1 MFATLALPDR
11 DWNGGCQMR
20 TRHARDD
27 SAVHAAR
34 AFGREAVSQ
43 VAPAIAAGIG
53 DGQPRAYCAPRPSQF
68 SVHCSLWMAVQRRM

>member
-11 DWNGGCQMR
+11 DWNCGRQMR
-20 TRHARDD
+20 TRHARND
-27 SAVHAAR
+27 SAVHAAG

-43 VAPAIAAGIG
+43 IAHAIAEGIG

-68 SVHCSLWMAVQRRM
+68 SGHCSLWMAVQRCM